1 MTAQPDYESHS
12 GVYSLIILAPE
23 PESAHHSSST
33 SGAGDLLHH
42 FSSLFELLDE
52 TVDFL
57 DRSAAPGCDSRATLA
72 IQNGRIVALL
82 ACKETAYCLNSF
94 ELPLFFSHTCLPPH
108 FLHPPHHPTLS
119 STASHS

>member
-57 DRSAAPGCDSRATLA
+57 DRSAAPGCDSRAALA
-72 IQNGRIVALL
+72 IQNEMIVALL
-82 ACKETAYCLNSF
+82 AGDRCDDRLHTHQFTLCLF
-94 ELPLFFSHTCLPPH
+94 GIRLPGDFLPSRGPARQ
-108 FLHPPHHPTLS
+108 F
-119 STASHS
+119 AV